1 MSTKSGLHGKPS
13 SARQAAHVNPHRG
26 RTGDTDRMA
35 LTDTSRRVC
44 PGNSVRSDVSGCT
57 RFPRQPPRERGT
69 GCAFGL
75 SVAIHAVL
83 AALVFSSLY
92 EAHDAATASNTVV
105 TGRLA
110 SLPIASPLPPLA
122 VHPSAL
128 PVTTRGA
135 RLATRPEPASV
146 VRHRDN
152 GMKLQRPRVA
162 VELAAKAA
170 SHSSLHL
177 AVQQPSES
185 PAGGLVEQ
193 ERATRLAAL
202 LNLAGRMPPNDGLS
216 RTEIGATVSLGYAD
230 KVAQRVRAN
239 VRAPFAIEGDPSTVI
254 AVTCTP
260 TGALLSATVRSS
272 SGNPQWDRAVLSAV
286 EQSDPMPSDVD
297 GSTPTSFLIRFQPKG

>member
-1 MSTKSGLHGKPS
+1 MAVT
-13 SARQAAHVNPHRG
+13 NTNG
-26 RTGDTDRMA
+26 RV
-35 LTDTSRRVC
+35 S
-44 PGNSVRSDVSGCT
+44 PGNSVRSDVFGCN

-69 GCAFGL
+69 GYAFGL

-83 AALVFSSLY
+83 VALVFSSLY

-128 PVTTRGA
+128 PVTTRVA
-135 RLATRPEPASV
+135 QLATRPEPASV

-152 GMKLQRPRVA
+152 GVKLQRARVA
-162 VELAAKAA
+162 VGLAAKAA
-170 SHSSLHL
+170 SHPSLHL
-177 AVQQPSES
+177 VVLQPTELPPS
-185 PAGGLVEQ
+185 GLVEQ
-193 ERATRLAAL
+193 ERATRLAVL
-202 LNLAGRMPPNDGLS
+202 QNLAGRLPPNDGLL
-216 RTEIGATVSLGYAD
+216 RTEIGATVSAGYAD

-260 TGALLSATVRSS
+260 AGALLSATVQRS

>member
-128 PVTTRGA
+128 PVTTRSA

-152 GMKLQRPRVA
+152 GVRLQRARVA
-162 VELAAKAA
+162 
-170 SHSSLHL
+170 
-177 AVQQPSES
+177 
-185 PAGGLVEQ
+185 VEQ

-286 EQSDPMPSDVD
+286 EKSDPMPSDVD